1 MTGAPLLAAALA
13 ALLPA
18 WGASAQERIA
28 IFSELGTPVIAT
40 EVLLATGPA
49 DEDSA
54 QAGLAYL
61 AARAV
66 TEPLRPLLDSLD
78 AHLAVS
84 AQKDAL
90 SFSLTA
96 APDAWEEVSRALL
109 VALFRDPVD
118 SLAVVRERR
127 AVAEELLGR
136 EANPTDAVAR
146 EADAAFFGRGHPW
159 ARATVGSAASVQGLS
174 LSEVNRFLRAHFT
187 PERAVV
193 VVVGPIEPE
202 RARAHLGGHLT
213 VQGPIPFERVPARPE
228 RSPVRRDYNTITTWV
243 STSFPVPE
251 GTDEEALRLAAYL
264 TRRELALGPGRHR
277 VYDVR
282 SEVIPRRG
290 GGEVRFQVAIPPQE
304 AGRWADRIEETV
316 RGLSEA
322 PMPKTEWDARLR
334 RYRGERLLEL
344 SAPESRAHEAAR
356 RLLVT
361 GRAERPIPELDELS
375 PARVRARGAGAG
387 HAFRGLPGTVSR
399 RRELDKRRGGWCCCC
414 STTCWRPSSG

>member
-1 MTGAPLLAAALA
+1 MSGAPPARPRRLRRALRTVLLAL
-13 ALLPA
+13 LLPA
-18 WGASAQERIA
+18 DAAAQERIA
-28 IFSELGTPVIAT
+28 VFSEPGTPVIAT

-54 QAGLAYL
+54 QAGLAHL

-78 AHLAVS
+78 AHLVVS

-96 APDAWEEVSRALL
+96 APDAWEAVSRALL

-118 SLAVVRERR
+118 SLAVARERR
-127 AVAEELLGR
+127 SIREELLGR
-136 EANPTDAVAR
+136 EANPADAVTR

-159 ARATVGSAASVQGLS
+159 GRATVGSPATVQRLA
-174 LSEVNRFLRAHFT
+174 LADVDRFLRSHFT
-187 PERAVV
+187 PERTVV
-193 VVVGPIEPE
+193 AVVGPIEPAS
-202 RARAHLGGHLT
+202 ARSHLRTYLEAD
-213 VQGPIPFERVPARPE
+213 GPIPFERVPPRPE

-251 GTDEEALRLAAYL
+251 GADEEALRLAAHL
-264 TRRELALGPGRHR
+264 VRRELALGPGRHR

-282 SEVIPRRG
+282 SELIPRRG
-290 GGEVRFQVAIPPQE
+290 GGELRFQVVIPPE
-304 AGRWADRIEETV
+304 DAGRWADRIEETV
-316 RGLSEA
+316 RGLAET
-322 PMPKTEWDARLR
+322 PMLSAEWDAGLR

-344 SAPESRAHEAAR
+344 SAPEDRAHEAAR

-361 GRAERPIPELDELS
+361 GRAERLIPALDELS
-375 PARVRARGAGAG
+375 LARVRAAVTALGAPSVVYLG
-387 HAFRGLPGTVSR
+387 PV
-399 RRELDKRRGGWCCCC
+399 LDDE
-414 STTCWRPSSG
+414 S